1 MKAGYRRIG
10 LFGLILAA
18 LLLFAACAKEEMP
31 ETTPQEPAGETTPG
45 TGGERTTAP
54 GEEKSYAFL
63 ESPLCREMKEN
74 VRYDPDSPF
83 RHAPNITSANP
94 LVPVQAEFPKT
105 VTING
110 RECAVG
116 KQWFRLDRTIGFY
129 IDTVDAFTDYSPSV
143 EPSVYFDVVTGKITS
158 IICVYLDVPEKGE
171 ELPVEE
177 AYVVRARSAVAHH
190 FPDVGIEQYEVDLN
204 NMTADCGGLGSIIF
218 VRKINGVETSSW
230 VRVSFN
236 DGKVI
241 SIQLCDSEDF
251 NAFDTELLN
260 YDKEEHS
267 RLIESFA
274 EYVCNGYEPQ
284 SIERTETTLVKT
296 INGGYAMQYRLY
308 IKMDT
313 GEEYP
318 PAENFTFQIAL
329 Q

>member
-1 MKAGYRRIG
+1 MKKSKRP
-10 LFGLILAA
+10 AA
-18 LLLFAACAKEEMP
+18 LLLFVLAVLLLVSCAKEEMP

-74 VRYDPDSPF
+74 ARYDPDSPF
-83 RHAPNITSANP
+83 RHAPNITSSNSP

-116 KQWFRLDRTIGFY
+116 EQCLRRDRTIGFK
-129 IDTVDAFTDYSPSV
+129 IETVDAFADLML
-143 EPSVYFDVVTGKITS
+143 EPAVYFDVVTGEIVAIVS
-158 IICVYLDVPEKGE
+158 VYLDMPEKGE
-171 ELPVEE
+171 GLPIEE

-204 NMTADCGGLGSIIF
+204 NMTADCNGLGSIIF
-218 VRKINGVETSSW
+218 VRKINGVETASW
-230 VRVSFN
+230 IRVDFEE
-236 DGKVI
+236 GKVI
-241 SIQLCDSEDF
+241 GILLNKSYDF
-251 NAFDTELLN
+251 NDFDTELLN

-313 GEEYP
+313 GEEYL

-329 Q
+329 R